1 MQKQDRKALTAVLTA
16 VLVLFWSAFAP
27 QSPRAAWWC
36 TAFSITCEEAAG
48 ESRTGSDGWNFGHF
62 WQTCCFTKITLNFSV
77 ALWYNDT
84 VKHEIHLPTEEIYED
99 H

>member
-1 MQKQDRKALTAVLTA
+1 MQKQDRKALAAVLTA

-48 ESRTGSDGWNFGHF
+48 EAATGWNFGHF

>member
-1 MQKQDRKALTAVLTA
+1 MQKQDRKALAAVLTA
-16 VLVLFWSAFAP
+16 VYVLFWSALAP
-27 QSPRAAWWC
+27 QSPRAAW
-36 TAFSITCEEAAG
+36 
-48 ESRTGSDGWNFGHF
+48 WNFGHF

>member
-1 MQKQDRKALTAVLTA
+1 M
-16 VLVLFWSAFAP
+16 
-27 QSPRAAWWC
+27 RA
-36 TAFSITCEEAAG
+36 EQAA
-48 ESRTGSDGWNFGHF
+48 TGWNFGHF

>member
-1 MQKQDRKALTAVLTA
+1 MQKGGFVMQKQDRKTLAAVLTA

-48 ESRTGSDGWNFGHF
+48 ESRTGSDRVEFRSLLADLLLHKDN
-62 WQTCCFTKITLNFSV
+62 
-77 ALWYNDT
+77 T